1 MDNGL
6 LVQMLLG
13 ALLGLS
19 VYWPLAAGQLSL
31 ATPAFYAIGGTL
43 AALLSTRWSALGGAG
58 GSFPIASL
66 LLEVVLAGLL
76 AALLAAAVGALV
88 LRLRGI
94 YLAIATIALVEIV
107 RVAILNLPF
116 TGGAVGIFGIPQPFA
131 EAGGYLLPAFTLLA
145 LAGWLCQHLE
155 AQPLGQAMAAIR
167 DDELAAGCL
176 GIDTTRVKRTA
187 FVLSA
192 VLAGSTGVLAAHFLN
207 TWNAR
212 QGSFDVCITTLA
224 FVILGGSRTWLGPVF
239 GGLLLTA
246 LPELLRP
253 VGDGRLVLFGLV
265 ILLGPVLVPQG
276 LITPDLLERLGRLGR
291 GSGSSGHGSSGANAG
306 GRLDGPLARSILP
319 SEEEGL

>member
-1 MDNGL
+1 MIDNGL

-19 VYWPLAAGQLSL
+19 VYLPLAAGQLSL

-43 AALLSTRWSALGGAG
+43 AALLSTRWTLLGGTD
-58 GSFPIASL
+58 GSLPLAAL
-66 LLEVVLAGLL
+66 LLELLLGGLL
-76 AALLAAAVGALV
+76 AAVLALLVGRLV

-131 EAGGYLLPAFTLLA
+131 GASGYLVPVLLLLA
-145 LAGWLCQHLE
+145 LAGWLCQRLE
-155 AQPLGQAMAAIR
+155 ALPLGQAMAAIR
-167 DDELAAGCL
+167 DDELAAECL
-176 GIDTTRVKRTA
+176 GIDTTQVKLSA

-192 VLAGSTGVLAAHFLN
+192 VIAGATGVLAAHFLN

-212 QGSFDVCITTLA
+212 QGSFDASVATLA

-253 VGDGRLVLFGLV
+253 VGDARLVLFGLV
-265 ILLGPVLVPQG
+265 ILLGPVLAPQG
-276 LITPDLLERLGRLGR
+276 LITPALLERLGALGR
-291 GSGSSGHGSSGANAG
+291 GAG
-306 GRLDGPLARSILP
+306 R
-319 SEEEGL
+319 